1 MLSNLRATEKKTK
14 SRRRGKKLEI
24 KIKFNHKIDVNM
36 NTFSLTFFLISVVQY
51 FRDQYNF
58 VTVVVVLYFLS
69 FFIQIVYIVLEFWG
83 KLDREKKKNGRLFLF
98 LLISRFVYFV
108 KESIGAS
115 NRKGLTIKHERNKPR
130 KMKLF
135 VCLLM
140 TSIYRTGKKSDTI

>member
-69 FFIQIVYIVLEFWG
+69 FFIQIVYIVLEF
-83 KLDREKKKNGRLFLF
+83 
-98 LLISRFVYFV
+98 
-108 KESIGAS
+108 
-115 NRKGLTIKHERNKPR
+115 
-130 KMKLF
+130 
-135 VCLLM
+135 
-140 TSIYRTGKKSDTI
+140 